1 MLVTIITTCYNSALT
16 IEKTIN
22 SVISQDYKEI
32 EYLIID
38 GLSTDE
44 TLQITSKY
52 KSQISRIISEP
63 DKGIYDALNKGL
75 NVSNGDI
82 IGFVHSDDILA
93 NNSVITDIV
102 NMFKENK
109 FDILWGDLI
118 IKNII
123 SKKIKRFYSGKK
135 IDKNSFD
142 IGVMPPHPATF
153 IRTKVYKKFGSFNT
167 LYKIASDYDLL
178 FRFIVLSEVSYGYI
192 DKILVIM
199 SDGGISNKSLL
210 SKLLLNY
217 EITKI
222 HKYHKRPIK
231 IINFFKKI
239 PFRILE
245 IINAK

>member
-1 MLVTIITTCYNSALT
+1 MLVTIITACYNSSLT
-16 IEKTIN
+16 IEKTIKSIIN
-22 SVISQDYKEI
+22 QDYSNI
-32 EYLIID
+32 EYIIID
-38 GLSTDE
+38 GLSTDQ
-44 TLQITSKY
+44 TLEIISKY

-75 NVSNGDI
+75 NASNGDI
-82 IGFVHSDDILA
+82 IGFIHSDDILA

-102 NMFKENK
+102 NVFKKNK
-109 FDILWGDLI
+109 FDILWGDLVI
-118 IKNII
+118 ENII

-153 IRTKVYKKFGSFNT
+153 IRTNVYKNFGSFNT

-178 FRFIVLSEVSYGYI
+178 FRFIVLSEASYGYI

-199 SDGGISNKSLL
+199 SDGGISNKSLF

-231 IINFFKKI
+231 IINFLKKI
-239 PFRILE
+239 PFRVLE
-245 IINAK
+245 IINSK